1 MSWVAL
7 GVTLVLPS
15 LLFKLAAQK
24 EKGREVEYRAVAGK
38 SAQHGGQGET
48 MGSHIWGAQDGAHRI
63 HFGDGFFIDWD
74 EDHRA
79 RND

>member
-1 MSWVAL
+1 M
-7 GVTLVLPS
+7 
-15 LLFKLAAQK
+15 
-24 EKGREVEYRAVAGK
+24 AGK

-79 RND
+79 KND

>member
-1 MSWVAL
+1 M
-7 GVTLVLPS
+7 
-15 LLFKLAAQK
+15 
-24 EKGREVEYRAVAGK
+24 AGK
-38 SAQHGGQGET
+38 SAQYGGQGET

-79 RND
+79 KND

>member
-48 MGSHIWGAQDGAHRI
+48 MGNHIWGAQDGAHRI
-63 HFGDGFFIDWD
+63 HFENGFVIEWD
-74 EDHRA
+74 
-79 RND
+79 

>member
-24 EKGREVEYRAVAGK
+24 EKGVQYRAVGGK

-63 HFGDGFFIDWD
+63 HFGDGFF
-74 EDHRA
+74 H
-79 RND
+79 